1 MAKYKDITGQRYN
14 MLTAVRH
21 VGRGIWLFR
30 CDCGAER
37 IIQRSVVERGL
48 VKSCGC
54 RKIKD
59 ITGQKFGKLTAI
71 RRVYKQVWEFKC
83 DCGSIIQSDRYN
95 VTSGKIVTCGCRR
108 KDIKSN
114 LVGKRFGWLVVRSYH
129 GGGLWECIC
138 DCGNVVNREAGSL
151 KANKEC
157 SCGCKQT
164 KFVTKHGLS
173 DEKIYHIWHG
183 MIDRCY
189 NPKTESYR
197 LYGERGI
204 RVCDRWRDENGLMNF
219 LADMGKPTKEQ
230 SIDRIDV
237 NGDYCPENCRW
248 ATAEEQS
255 NNKRNNVR
263 ITYNGQTKTSA
274 QWARQFG
281 ISASALHYRLK
292 RGLEPPLLF
301 YKGNLKQIN
310 EKVKKQTV

>member
-1 MAKYKDITGQRYN
+1 MANFKDITGQRYN

-30 CDCGAER
+30 CDCGTER

-54 RKIKD
+54 RKVKD
-59 ITGQKFGKLTAI
+59 ITGQKFGRLTAVRKVDNQI
-71 RRVYKQVWEFKC
+71 WEFRC
-83 DCGSIIQSDRYN
+83 DCGNIIQSDRYA
-95 VTSGKIVTCGCRR
+95 VTSGKTRTCGCRR
-108 KDIKSN
+108 KDPRKD
-114 LVGKRFGWLVVRSYH
+114 LVGKRFGRLIVRSYH
-129 GGGLWECIC
+129 GNGLWECVC
-138 DCGNVVNREAGSL
+138 DCGNVVNRNAGSL
-151 KANKEC
+151 RTDKEC

-164 KFVTKHGLS
+164 KFVAKHGLS
-173 DEKIYHIWHG
+173 DEKIYHIWRG
-183 MIDRCY
+183 MMDRCY
-189 NPKTESYR
+189 NPTTESYY
-197 LYGERGI
+197 LYGKRGI
-204 RVCDRWRDENGLMNF
+204 RVCDRWRGSNGLMNF
-219 LADMGKPTKEQ
+219 LADMGRPTKEQ

-248 ATAEEQS
+248 ATAVEQS
-255 NNKRNNVR
+255 NNKRNNVY

-274 QWARQFG
+274 QWAHQFG
-281 ISASALHYRLK
+281 IGVSTLHYRLK

>member
-1 MAKYKDITGQRYN
+1 MANFKDITGQRYN

-30 CDCGAER
+30 CDCGTER

-71 RRVYKQVWEFKC
+71 RRIYKQVWEFKC

-108 KDIKSN
+108 KDPKSN
-114 LVGKRFGWLVVRSYH
+114 LVGKRFGRLVVRSYH
-129 GGGLWECIC
+129 GDGLWECVC
-138 DCGNVVNREAGSL
+138 DCGNVVNRNAGSL
-151 KANKEC
+151 RTDKEC

-164 KFVTKHGLS
+164 KFVAKHGLS
-173 DEKIYHIWHG
+173 DEKIYHIWRG
-183 MIDRCY
+183 MMDRCY
-189 NPKTESYR
+189 NPKTESYH

-204 RVCDRWRDENGLMNF
+204 RVCDRWRDDNGLMNF
-219 LADMGKPTKEQ
+219 LADMGRPTKEQ

-248 ATAEEQS
+248 ATAQEQS
-255 NNKRNNVR
+255 NNKRDCKY
-263 ITYNGQTKTSA
+263 ITYKGRTQTAA
-274 QWARQFG
+274 QWVDELG
-281 ISASALHYRLK
+281 IKRANVYYRIK
-292 RGLEPPLLF
+292 IGLEPSLIF
-301 YKGNLKQIN
+301 YNGNLKQIGKN
-310 EKVKKQTV
+310 VPKQIV